1 MSVEREIKLSII
13 VPVYNRPDEV
23 TELLESLSKQTDK
36 GFEVL
41 IMEGDSPNKCDHVC
55 AQFADKVT
63 VKHHFYP
70 EYSRSQRRN
79 KGMKLAS
86 GNYFLF
92 FDSDCIIPP
101 DYIAIVKRKLQEEY
115 VDCYGG
121 PDSAEQDFSDTQ
133 LAINYSMT
141 SMMTTGGIRGGTKKV
156 NKFLPRTFNMGFS
169 KEVYEKVGGFKD
181 IIGEDIDQ
189 SLRIREAGFKIKLI
203 KEAFL
208 YHKRKIDL
216 KKFYNQVNTF
226 GKARILLTTLHPG
239 SFKIVYLLP
248 TCFFLGNAALLLMAI
263 ISLITG
269 LFHDCAF
276 GRFWWI
282 WLLPIVFYMIAIF
295 FESLLKNKKVKI
307 ALLSILT
314 SYIQLCGYGIGFL
327 DELFTRRASKKSQE
341 TIYSQQ

>member
-1 MSVEREIKLSII
+1 MAIEKDLHISII

-23 TELLESLSKQTDK
+23 AELLESLADQTDK
-36 GFEVL
+36 DFEVL
-41 IMEGDSPNKCDHVC
+41 IMEDDSPNKSDGVC
-55 AQFADKVT
+55 ARFADKIRI
-63 VKHHFYP
+63 HYHFFP
-70 EYSRSQRRN
+70 GKSRSQRRN
-79 KGMKLAS
+79 LGMDLAT

-92 FDSDCIIPP
+92 FDSDCILPAT
-101 DYIAIVKRKLQEEY
+101 YIETVKRHLQDEY

-141 SMMTTGGIRGGTKKV
+141 SFMTTGGIRGGTKKV
-156 NKFLPRTFNMGFS
+156 KKFLPRTFNMGFS

-189 SLRIREAGFKIKLI
+189 SLRIREAGFSIRLI

-239 SFKIVYLLP
+239 SFKPVYLLP
-248 TCFFLGNAALLLMAI
+248 TLFFLGNLFLVLMTLIALV
-263 ISLITG
+263 SRCCC
-269 LFHDCAF
+269 DCAF
-276 GRFWWI
+276 GRLWWI
-282 WLLPIVFYMIAIF
+282 WLLPIALYIVAIF
-295 FESLLKNKKVKI
+295 CESLYKNKKLKV
-307 ALLSILT
+307 AFLSIAT
-314 SYIQLCGYGIGFL
+314 SYIQLSGYGIGFL
-327 DELFTRRASKKSQE
+327 DEFFTRRASKKSQE

>member
-1 MSVEREIKLSII
+1 M
-13 VPVYNRPDEV
+13 D
-23 TELLESLSKQTDK
+23 
-36 GFEVL
+36 
-41 IMEGDSPNKCDHVC
+41 
-55 AQFADKVT
+55 
-63 VKHHFYP
+63 
-70 EYSRSQRRN
+70 
-79 KGMKLAS
+79 LAA

-101 DYIAIVKRKLQEEY
+101 DYIALVKRQLLEDY

-216 KKFYNQVNTF
+216 KKFFKQVNTF

-239 SFKIVYLLP
+239 SFKLVYLLP
-248 TCFFLGNAALLLMAI
+248 TCFFLGNAFLILMAL
-263 ISLITG
+263 ISLIG
-269 LFHDCAF
+269 HCFSDCAF
-276 GRFWWI
+276 FNWWWV
-282 WLLPIVFYMIAIF
+282 WLLPIAMYVLAVFC
-295 FESLLKNKKVKI
+295 ESLYKNNKIKI
-307 ALLSILT
+307 AFMSILT
-314 SYIQLCGYGIGFL
+314 SYIQLFGYGIGFL
-327 DELFTRRASKKSQE
+327 DEFFTRRASKKTQE
-341 TIYSQQ
+341 TIYLQQ

>member
-1 MSVEREIKLSII
+1 MSEKKDIRLSII

-36 GFEVL
+36 DFEVL
-41 IMEGDSPNKCDHVC
+41 MMEGDSPNRCDTVC
-55 AQFADKVT
+55 AQFSDKVN
-63 VKHHFYP
+63 VHHHFYP

-79 KGMKLAS
+79 KGMDLAS

-101 DYIAIVKRKLQEEY
+101 DYIAIVKRKLQEDY

-189 SLRIREAGFKIKLI
+189 SLRIREAGFRIQLL

-216 KKFYNQVNTF
+216 KKFFKQVNTF

-239 SFKIVYLLP
+239 SFKLVYLMP
-248 TCFFLGNAALLLMAI
+248 TCFFLGNALLILMAL
-263 ISLITG
+263 ISLIG
-269 LFHDCAF
+269 HCVSDCAF
-276 GRFWWI
+276 FNWWWV
-282 WLLPIVFYMIAIF
+282 WLLPIAIYVLAVFC
-295 FESLLKNKKVKI
+295 ESLYKNKKIKI
-307 ALLSILT
+307 ALMSILT

-327 DELFTRRASKKSQE
+327 DEFFTRRASKKTQE
-341 TIYSQQ
+341 TIYLQQ

>member
-1 MSVEREIKLSII
+1 MAIEKDLHLSII

-23 TELLESLSKQTDK
+23 AELLESLANQTDK
-36 GFEVL
+36 DFEML
-41 IMEGDSPNKCDHVC
+41 IMEDDSPNKCDHVC
-55 AQFADKVT
+55 AQYADKIQV
-63 VKHHFYP
+63 HYHFYP
-70 EYSRSQRRN
+70 GKSRSQRRN
-79 KGMKLAS
+79 LGMDMAA

-92 FDSDCIIPP
+92 FDSDCILPET
-101 DYIAIVKRKLQEEY
+101 YIETVKRQLNAEY

-141 SMMTTGGIRGGTKKV
+141 SLMTTGGIRGGTKKV
-156 NKFLPRTFNMGFS
+156 KKFLPRTFNMGFS

-189 SLRIREAGFKIKLI
+189 SLRIREAGFDIRLI
-203 KEAFL
+203 KEAYL

-216 KKFYNQVNTF
+216 KKFYKQVNTF

-239 SFKIVYLLP
+239 SFKPVYLLP
-248 TCFFLGNAALLLMAI
+248 TLFFLGNLFLLLMTLIAL
-263 ISLITG
+263 ISRCCCDCTFG
-269 LFHDCAF
+269 LL
-276 GRFWWI
+276 WWI
-282 WLLPIVFYMIAIF
+282 WLLPIALYIVAIF
-295 FESLLKNKKVKI
+295 CESLYKNKKIKV
-307 ALLSILT
+307 ALLSIVT

-327 DELFTRRASKKSQE
+327 DEFFTRRASKKSQE